1 MSDLFDLSGRTAL
14 VTGASQG
21 LGRRFAQVLAGH
33 GAGVGLAARQ
43 VGKLRD
49 LQREIEQQGA
59 RVASVA
65 LDVTAGVAAIEAA
78 LDRIEDAL
86 GPIDILI
93 NNAGVAVS
101 KPVLEQS
108 EADWDQVVGTNLK
121 GAFFVAQT
129 VARRMA
135 ARDPRPAWGG
145 SIVNIASVLAQGVIG
160 HLAPYAA
167 AKGGLWQITRTMA
180 LELARH
186 EVRVNALAPGYIE
199 TEINR
204 DFLAGPA
211 GERMRK
217 RIPQRRF
224 GATSDLD
231 GALLL
236 LASDASRYMTGSIV
250 VVDGGFL
257 LA

>member
-1 MSDLFDLSGRTAL
+1 MSLFDLSGRTAL

-21 LGRRFAQVLAGH
+21 LGRRFAKVLAEH

-43 VGKLRD
+43 VDKCRE
-49 LQREIEQQGA
+49 LQDEIERQGGRA
-59 RVASVA
+59 ASVA

-78 LDRIEDAL
+78 LDATEQAL
-86 GPIDILI
+86 GKIDILV

-108 EADWDQVVGTNLK
+108 EADWDRVIDTNLK
-121 GAFFVAQT
+121 GAFFTAQA

-135 ARDPRPAWGG
+135 ARDPKPAHGG

-160 HLAPYAA
+160 HLTSYAA
-167 AKGGLWQITRTMA
+167 AKGGLWQVTRTMA

-186 EVRVNALAPGYIE
+186 QVRVNALAPGYIE

-204 DFLAGPA
+204 DFLQGPA
-211 GERMRK
+211 GERMRQ

-224 GATSDLD
+224 GTTADLD

-236 LASDASRYMTGSIV
+236 LASDASRYMTGSVI

>member
-1 MSDLFDLSGRTAL
+1 MSDLFDLTGRTAL

-21 LGRRFAQVLAGH
+21 LGRRFAKVLAQH
-33 GAGVGLAARQ
+33 GARVGLAARQ
-43 VGKLRD
+43 VDKCRE
-49 LQREIEQQGA
+49 LQGEIEQTGGRA
-59 RVASVA
+59 ASVA
-65 LDVTAGVAAIEAA
+65 LDVTAGLVAIETAV
-78 LDRIEDAL
+78 DDVEQAL
-86 GPIDILI
+86 GPIDILV

-101 KPVLEQS
+101 KPALEQS
-108 EADWDQVVGTNLK
+108 EADWDRVVDTNLK
-121 GAFFVAQT
+121 GAFFTAQA

-135 ARDPRPAWGG
+135 ARDPQPAHGG
-145 SIVNIASVLAQGVIG
+145 SIVNIASVLALDVIG

-186 EVRVNALAPGYIE
+186 QVRVNALAPGYIE

-204 DFLAGPA
+204 AFLTGPA
-211 GERMRK
+211 GERIRQ
-217 RIPQRRF
+217 RVPQRRF
-224 GATSDLD
+224 GTATDLD

-236 LASDASRYMTGSIV
+236 LASDASRYMTGSII

>member
-1 MSDLFDLSGRTAL
+1 MSLFDLSGRTAL

-21 LGRRFAQVLAGH
+21 LGRRFAQVLAEH
-33 GAGVGLAARQ
+33 GARVGLAARQ
-43 VGKLRD
+43 VEKCRE
-49 LQREIEQQGA
+49 LQRAIEQQGGQA
-59 RVASVA
+59 ASVA
-65 LDVTAGVAAIEAA
+65 LDVTAGAIDEA
-78 LDRIEDAL
+78 LDEIEEAL
-86 GPIDILI
+86 GPIDILV

-108 EADWDQVVGTNLK
+108 EADWDRVVDTNLK
-121 GAFFVAQT
+121 GAFFTAQA

-135 ARDPRPAWGG
+135 ARDPRPAHGG
-145 SIVNIASVLAQGVIG
+145 SIVNIASVLALDVVG

-167 AKGGLWQITRTMA
+167 AKGGLWQITRAMA

-186 EVRVNALAPGYIE
+186 QVRVNALAPGYIE

-211 GERMRK
+211 GDRMRQK
-217 RIPQRRF
+217 IPQRRF
-224 GATSDLD
+224 GATGDLD

-236 LASDASRYMTGSIV
+236 LASDASRYMTGSVI
-250 VVDGGFL
+250 VVDGGFM

>member
-1 MSDLFDLSGRTAL
+1 MSLFDLSGRTAL

-21 LGRRFAQVLAGH
+21 LGRRFAQVLAEH
-33 GAGVGLAARQ
+33 GARVGLAARQ
-43 VGKLRD
+43 VDRCRE
-49 LQREIEQQGA
+49 LQAKIEQQGGRA
-59 RVASVA
+59 AGVA
-65 LDVTAGVAAIEAA
+65 LDVTAGAAAIETA
-78 LDRIEDAL
+78 LDQVEQAL

-108 EADWDQVVGTNLK
+108 EADWDRVVDTNLK
-121 GAFFVAQT
+121 GAFFTAQA

-135 ARDPRPAWGG
+135 ARDPKPAHVG
-145 SIVNIASVLAQGVIG
+145 SIVNIASVLSLDVAG

-167 AKGGLWQITRTMA
+167 AKGGLWQITRAMA

-186 EVRVNALAPGYIE
+186 QVRVNALAPGYIE

-211 GERMRK
+211 GDRMRQ

-224 GATSDLD
+224 GAISDLD

-236 LASDASRYMTGSIV
+236 LASDASRYMTGSVI
-250 VVDGGFL
+250 VVDGGFMV
-257 LA
+257 A

>member
-1 MSDLFDLSGRTAL
+1 MSLFDLSGRTAL

-21 LGRRFAQVLAGH
+21 LGRRFATVLAEH
-33 GAGVGLAARQ
+33 GAHVGLAARQ
-43 VGKLRD
+43 VDKCRA
-49 LQREIEQQGA
+49 LQAEIERQGGRA
-59 RVASVA
+59 ASVA

-78 LDRIEDAL
+78 LDGIEQAL
-86 GPIDILI
+86 GKLDILV

-108 EADWDQVVGTNLK
+108 EADWDQVVDTNLK
-121 GAFFVAQT
+121 GAFFMAQA

-135 ARDPRPAWGG
+135 ARDPKPAHGG
-145 SIVNIASVLAQGVIG
+145 SIVNIASVLALDVIG
-160 HLAPYAA
+160 HLASYAA

-186 EVRVNALAPGYIE
+186 QVRVNALAPGYIE

-204 DFLAGPA
+204 DFLAGTA
-211 GERMRK
+211 GERMRQ

-224 GATSDLD
+224 GTPADLD

-236 LASDASRYMTGSIV
+236 LASDASRYMTGSII

>member
-21 LGRRFAQVLAGH
+21 LGRRFAKTLAGH
-33 GAGVGLAARQ
+33 GAAVGLAARQ
-43 VGKLRD
+43 LDKLAE
-49 LQREIEQQGA
+49 LEREIAADGG

-65 LDVTAGVAAIEAA
+65 LDVTDRNSIERAIGT
-78 LDRIEDAL
+78 IEDAL
-86 GPIDILI
+86 GPIDVLI

-101 KPVLEQS
+101 KGVLEQT
-108 EADWDQVVGTNLK
+108 EADWDKVVGTNLK

-129 VARRMA
+129 IAKRMVE
-135 ARDPRPAWGG
+135 RGG
-145 SIVNIASVLAQGVIG
+145 GNIVNIASVLALDVIG

-167 AKGGLWQITRTMA
+167 AKGGLWQLTRTMA

-186 EVRVNALAPGYIE
+186 DVRVNALAPGYIV

-204 DFLAGPA
+204 EFLETGPA
-211 GERMRK
+211 GERIKK

-224 GATSDLD
+224 GTPEDLD

-236 LASDASRYMTGSIV
+236 LASDASRYMTGSIIV
-250 VVDGGFL
+250 IDGGL
-257 LA
+257 MLA

>member
-1 MSDLFDLSGRTAL
+1 MADAFDLSGRIAL

-21 LGRRFAQVLAGH
+21 LGRRFAQVLAEH
-33 GAGVGLAARQ
+33 GAAVGLAARQ
-43 VGKLRD
+43 VERLEELRRSLAQD
-49 LQREIEQQGA
+49 GA
-59 RVASVA
+59 RAVAVA
-65 LDVTAGVAAIEAA
+65 MDVTSTGAIEAA
-78 LDRIEDAL
+78 LDQVEAAL

-101 KPVLEQS
+101 KGVLEQT
-108 EADWDQVVGTNLK
+108 EADWDRVLDTNLK
-121 GAFFVAQT
+121 GAFFTAQAVAK
-129 VARRMA
+129 RMV
-135 ARDPRPAWGG
+135 ARDPKPASGG
-145 SIVNIASVLAQGVIG
+145 VIVNVASVLALQVVG

-167 AKGGLWQITRTMA
+167 SKGGLWQLTRAMA

-186 EVRVNALAPGYIE
+186 GVRVNALAPGYVE

-204 DFLAGPA
+204 DFLATEA
-211 GERMRK
+211 GQRLRQ

-224 GATSDLD
+224 GAPEDLD

-236 LASDASRYMTGSIV
+236 LASDASRYMTGSII
-250 VVDGGFL
+250 VVDGGLL

>member
-1 MSDLFDLSGRTAL
+1 MSLFDLSGRTAL

-21 LGRRFAQVLAGH
+21 LGRRFAMVLAQH
-33 GAGVGLAARQ
+33 GARVGLAARQ
-43 VGKLRD
+43 VEKCQE
-49 LQREIEQQGA
+49 LQRTIEQQGA
-59 RVASVA
+59 QAASVA
-65 LDVTAGVAAIEAA
+65 LDVTAGLAAIESA
-78 LDRIEDAL
+78 LDAIEQAL

-93 NNAGVAVS
+93 NNAGVAVA
-101 KPVLEQS
+101 KPFLEQS
-108 EADWDQVVGTNLK
+108 EADWDRVVDTNLK
-121 GAFFVAQT
+121 GAFFVAQA

-135 ARDPRPAWGG
+135 REPRPAHGG
-145 SIVNIASVLAQGVIG
+145 NIVNIASVLSLDVVG

-167 AKGGLWQITRTMA
+167 AKSGLWQVTRTMA

-186 EVRVNALAPGYIE
+186 QIRVNALAPGYIE

-204 DFLAGPA
+204 DFLQGPA
-211 GERMRK
+211 GERMRQ

-224 GATSDLD
+224 GTTADLD

-236 LASDASRYMTGSIV
+236 LASDASRYMTGSVI

>member
-1 MSDLFDLSGRTAL
+1 MSLFDLSGRTAL

-21 LGRRFAQVLAGH
+21 LGRRFATVLAQH
-33 GAGVGLAARQ
+33 GARVGLAARQ
-43 VGKLRD
+43 VEKCQE
-49 LQREIEQQGA
+49 LQRTIEQQGGQA
-59 RVASVA
+59 ASAA
-65 LDVTAGVAAIEAA
+65 LDVTAGLAAIEAA
-78 LDRIEDAL
+78 LDEIEQAL

-93 NNAGVAVS
+93 NNAGVAVA
-101 KPVLEQS
+101 KPFLEQS
-108 EADWDQVVGTNLK
+108 EADWDQVVDTNLK
-121 GAFFVAQT
+121 GAFFVAQA

-135 ARDPRPAWGG
+135 REPRPAHGG
-145 SIVNIASVLAQGVIG
+145 SIVNIASVLSLGVVG

-167 AKGGLWQITRTMA
+167 AKGGLWQVTRTMA

-186 EVRVNALAPGYIE
+186 QIRVNALAPGYIE

-204 DFLAGPA
+204 DFLQGPA
-211 GERMRK
+211 GERMRQ

-224 GATSDLD
+224 GTTADLD

-236 LASDASRYMTGSIV
+236 LASDASRYMTGSVI

>member
-21 LGRRFAQVLAGH
+21 LGRRFAQVLADH

-43 VGKLRD
+43 VDRCRA
-49 LQREIEQQGA
+49 LQAGIEQGGGRA
-59 RVASVA
+59 ASVA
-65 LDVTAGVAAIEAA
+65 LDVTAGPTAIETAVN
-78 LDRIEDAL
+78 EVEQAL

-108 EADWDQVVGTNLK
+108 EADWDRVVDTNLK
-121 GAFFVAQT
+121 GAFFVAQA

-135 ARDPRPAWGG
+135 ARDPKPAHGG

-167 AKGGLWQITRTMA
+167 AKGGLWQVTRTMA

-186 EVRVNALAPGYIE
+186 QVRVNALAPGYIE

-204 DFLAGPA
+204 EFLAVPA
-211 GERMRK
+211 GERMRQ

-224 GATSDLD
+224 GTPSDLD

-236 LASDASRYMTGSIV
+236 LASDASRYMTGSIIA
-250 VVDGGFL
+250 VDGGFL
-257 LA
+257 LG